1 MIDLR
6 LSAKDGDLDPEF
18 LIAKKIL
25 EKLMR
30 LCIQFEKTNDISKLK
45 LSIENIINSSNLE
58 LEKVSLTQR
67 LMIESYCAQF
77 TEILS
82 QI

>member
-1 MIDLR
+1 
-6 LSAKDGDLDPEF
+6 
-18 LIAKKIL
+18 
-25 EKLMR
+25 MR